1 MCTAATCINHSFG
14 IRFGEI
20 CCAFTCYDADILN
33 MLGDSFHLF
42 RSDEP
47 ADITVVLDLVDRL
60 DHSRM
65 EADLSRKKIELG
77 MGYAYYVKLDAAGHK
92 VVATTERSIFSK
104 ASGLRS
110 LNQLLI
116 MVYYAAAR
124 MKHPG
129 RPPWMLVHS
138 CGILRKGQVL
148 LFTGPCETGK
158 TTVGRFCSPDFGAP
172 LNDEMMLLSWPHQP
186 DGGPLAR
193 VAPVFGE
200 LPFGPNESA
209 PLSCVFLLKQSKR
222 IALRRVD
229 RMEAYLRFLRQIMSP
244 VGFKEADTRAV
255 ISLMDQFAS
264 EVAAAVPFF
273 ELDFT
278 LDGDL
283 LWEVEAKLKE
293 FTLLEV

>member
-1 MCTAATCINHSFG
+1 MRTAVTRVSHSFG

-20 CCAFTCYDADILN
+20 CCDFTCYDKDIFD
-33 MLGDSFHLF
+33 MLVGSLHLF
-42 RSDEP
+42 RSNEP
-47 ADITVVLDLVDRL
+47 ADITIVLDLVDRL

-77 MGYAYYVKLDAAGHK
+77 MGRAYYLELDAAGHK

-116 MVYYAAAR
+116 MVYYAASR
-124 MKHPG
+124 MNHPG

-158 TTVGRFCSPDFGAP
+158 TTVGRFCSPDFGAT
-172 LNDEMMLLSWPHQP
+172 LNDEMMLLSWPDQS
-186 DGGPLAR
+186 DGGLLAR

-200 LPFGPNESA
+200 LPFGPNEPA
-209 PLSCVFLLKQSKR
+209 PLSRVFLLKQSQR

-244 VGFKEADTRAV
+244 VGFQETDTRAV
-255 ISLMDQFAS
+255 ISLMDEFAS
-264 EVAAAVPFF
+264 AVAAAVPFF
-273 ELDFT
+273 ELEFT
-278 LDGDL
+278 LDGNL
-283 LWEVEAKLKE
+283 LWEVEARLKE
-293 FTLLEV
+293 FTVTGV